1 MNNRLEQ
8 FIRDHREEF
17 DEEEPGRKVWEDIR
31 FQIEPGKQRPP
42 DESKPPHSPEE
53 SSDPSENP
61 NPSKNKNMLKII
73 RLNSVRWSAAA
84 ATVLVM
90 AGSIWFFKHKEG
102 TQSTLAATQ
111 NPADPKSQSQTP
123 NQNQQPSAD
132 TPSIT
137 PRVSPGAGARESLA
151 VTESKDS
158 KDPDAATATNADA
171 TINEEMYHY
180 ARLVELKH
188 KELKTIEKDEPLLYK
203 QFAADVHNLDSVYQT
218 LQQQLPKN
226 PNREQLLEAML
237 QNLQLQMRLLNHQ
250 LDIIKQINHSKKT
263 AYEKAYKTA

>member
-42 DESKPPHSPEE
+42 DESKSTHPPKSPHSPEE

-73 RLNSVRWSAAA
+73 RPGSVRWSAAA
-84 ATVLVM
+84 AIVLVM

-102 TQSTLAATQ
+102 PQSTLAATQ
-111 NPADPKSQSQTP
+111 NSADPKSQSP
-123 NQNQQPSAD
+123 NQGRQPSVD
-132 TPSIT
+132 TPSVA
-137 PRVSPGAGARESLA
+137 PRVSPGAGTRESLA
-151 VTESKDS
+151 VTESS
-158 KDPDAATATNADA
+158 TS

-218 LQQQLPKN
+218 LQQELPKN

-237 QNLQLQMRLLNHQ
+237 QNLQLQMGLLNHQ